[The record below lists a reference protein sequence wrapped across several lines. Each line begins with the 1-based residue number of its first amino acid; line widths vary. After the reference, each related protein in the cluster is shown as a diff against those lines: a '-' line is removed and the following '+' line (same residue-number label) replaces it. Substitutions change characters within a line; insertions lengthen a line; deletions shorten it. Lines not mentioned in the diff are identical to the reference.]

1 MRPAG
6 IVDAALGI
14 LDAYGLADLSMRRI
28 ADALGVQAAAIYWH
42 FANKQTLLAA
52 VSDAI
57 LAGQAGWDDQLSLEV
72 WARDLRGVLLAHRD
86 GAELVAASLAVG
98 LCERIP
104 DAGAVAAFESHG
116 WQPEEAGRAAR
127 AIVHFILGHVIQE
140 QTRQNLL
147 AVGVLAPP
155 TEALDEE
162 GFELGLRML
171 ISGARAV
178 AAGRDSRV
186 DGSDGEPDVSYAV

>member
-1 MRPAG
+1 MSKAG

-14 LDAYGLADLSMRRI
+14 LDQYGLADLSMRRI

-57 LAGQAGWDDQLSLEV
+57 LAGQAPCDESMSIAG
-72 WARDLRGVLLAHRD
+72 WARDLREVMLTHRD
-86 GAELVAASLAVG
+86 AAELVAASLAVG
-98 LCERIP
+98 LCTRIP
-104 DAGAVAAFESHG
+104 DAGAVEVLEAEG
-116 WQPEEAGRAAR
+116 WPPDDARRATR
-127 AIVHFILGHVIQE
+127 AIVHFVLGHVIQE

-147 AVGVLAPP
+147 AVGVLTSP
-155 TEALDEE
+155 TPALDED

-171 ISGARAV
+171 VSGVQAV
-178 AAGRDSRV
+178 AAG
-186 DGSDGEPDVSYAV
+186 